1 MKQAH
6 ICYRL
11 HEKHSKTCEN
21 LIGEVEH
28 VRMQKGLLKLLTRVL
43 KVGVGRG
50 VVLIVIV
57 FSEPVLVPV
66 ADQALSVVRILVHGL
81 CRMYEVI

>member
-1 MKQAH
+1 M
-6 ICYRL
+6 L
-11 HEKHSKTCEN
+11 
-21 LIGEVEH
+21 
-28 VRMQKGLLKLLTRVL
+28 KGLVKLLTRVL

-66 ADQALSVVRILVHGL
+66 ADQALSVERILVHGL

>member
-1 MKQAH
+1 
-6 ICYRL
+6 
-11 HEKHSKTCEN
+11 
-21 LIGEVEH
+21 
-28 VRMQKGLLKLLTRVL
+28 MQKALLKLLTRVL

-66 ADQALSVVRILVHGL
+66 ADQALSVERILVHGL
-81 CRMYEVI
+81 CRM